1 MALLL
6 RVVTRFCGLA
16 TRRVPFAGTWARR
29 TMLLVATGFCAVK
42 RLVFGLGE
50 EPVIQLSLG
59 ERMGKRKASI
69 GKSFL

>member
-29 TMLLVATGFCAVK
+29 TVLLVATGFCAVK
-42 RLVFGLGE
+42 RLVFVLGE
-50 EPVIQLSLG
+50 EPVIQVNLG
-59 ERMGKRKASI
+59 ERMGKQKASI
-69 GKSFL
+69 AKNFL